1 MNKVIKV
8 MVFYLFRLNRTDV
21 RCQVSQSSPQYFMR
35 FLLYNIRYGTGS
47 SRYFHLPVPFGGY
60 LKPTVANIERIAS
73 FIKSL
78 DPDVVGLVE
87 VDSGSFRS
95 DRQNQAELIAR
106 QLGHFH
112 VYQSKYRPNAL
123 IQRIPILNKQGNAF
137 LTRETIHAQTFHY
150 FQDGVKRL
158 VIELELEECVIF
170 LVHLSL
176 FFRHR
181 HHQLRDLYGLVKAAT
196 KPVIVAGDFNLLW
209 GDRELQLFL
218 AATGLRSANTSG
230 APSHPSHAP
239 HRQLDYILYGP
250 GVRVTHFEI
259 PAVRLSDHMPLV
271 CDLEIDKNTRP
282 FT

>member
-1 MNKVIKV
+1 MPWACVHVTPPSWPFISV
-8 MVFYLFRLNRTDV
+8 
-21 RCQVSQSSPQYFMR
+21 R

-47 SRYFHLPVPFGGY
+47 SRYFHLPLPFSGY
-60 LKPTVANIERIAS
+60 LKPTTSNIERIAA
-73 FIKSL
+73 FIQSL
-78 DPDVVGLVE
+78 DPDIVGLVE
-87 VDSGSFRS
+87 VDSGSYRA

-112 VYQSKYRPNAL
+112 VYQSKYRPHAF
-123 IQRIPILNKQGNAF
+123 IHHIPILNKQGNAF
-137 LTRETIHAQTFHY
+137 LTREAIHAQTFHY

-158 VIELELEECVIF
+158 VIELELEACVIF

-181 HHQLRDLYGLVKAAT
+181 HHQLRDLYGLVKAVT

-218 AATGLRSANTSG
+218 AATGLRSANTTG

-250 GVRVTHFEI
+250 GVRITHFEI
-259 PAVRLSDHMPLV
+259 PAVRLSDHMPLL
-271 CDLEIDKNTRP
+271 CDFEIERRISP
-282 FT
+282 PS